1 MLSPALYFSKF
12 QINYFDYKQNSLKYL
27 LENYTKMGLD
37 KTILE
42 YNDKD
47 YETAIR
53 SDIRQTYFQ
62 AIETVFEIFFA
73 LLPDSNGKTNDRI
86 IEEIT
91 TSELPYSKIR
101 EIAQNESYLDF
112 LDKKIVYSNNITTSL
127 GEFLFYYGLFYMEEI
142 SKEFEESIKAIK
154 FALHILANE
163 FSDRKEY
170 NSYKHGLR
178 ILPALKELIICDAD
192 TMQEEYSWSLKN
204 SMTFYSYDKKTKETS
219 FITKTFDSERDLRMT
234 SICSNIIWNM
244 IKFRDVAYNRDK
256 KSKDYQF
263 AIPIFGIN
271 EIKDAIK
278 TDVKIQDIKYSLTP
292 DNN

>member
-127 GEFLFYYGLFYMEEI
+127 GEFIFYYGLFYMEEI

-178 ILPALKELIICDAD
+178 ILPALKELTICDAD
-192 TMQEEYSWSLKN
+192 TMKEEYSWSLKN

-219 FITKTFDSERDLRMT
+219 YITKTFDSERDLRMT